1 MSVRAASPYQEHVV
15 TTADPLKLV
24 ELLYEGAVRFI
35 LRGRQSI
42 SDGDTEGAH
51 NNILRAYAIVAELQA
66 TLNLAEGG
74 EIAANL
80 ERCYEYA
87 LFLLQDANV
96 RKAQKPLDDA
106 LLVIEPLLDAWRR
119 GVSGAG
125 AASSAPSTA
134 SSAANGAAA
143 AALANRGKLDLTG

>member
-1 MSVRAASPYQEHVV
+1 MSVRTASPYQEHVV
-15 TTADPLKLV
+15 TSAEPIKLV

-42 SDGDTEGAH
+42 ADGDIEGAH

-66 TLNLAEGG
+66 TLNLSEGG

-87 LFLLQDANV
+87 LFLLQDANI
-96 RKAQKPLDDA
+96 RKVQQPLDDA
-106 LLVIEPLLDAWRR
+106 LRVIEPLLEAWRQ
-119 GVSGAG
+119 GVSQTSGNG
-125 AASSAPSTA
+125 VPAA
-134 SSAANGAAA
+134 AAA
-143 AALANRGKLDLTG
+143 AALAGRGKLDLTG